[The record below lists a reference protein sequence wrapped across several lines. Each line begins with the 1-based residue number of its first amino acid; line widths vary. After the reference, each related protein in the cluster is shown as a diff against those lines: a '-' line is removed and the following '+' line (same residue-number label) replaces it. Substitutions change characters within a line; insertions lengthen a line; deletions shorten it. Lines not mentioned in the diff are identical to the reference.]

1 MIEKK
6 LCKIFVK
13 LFNISE
19 KKVKE
24 SQFSNTEKWD
34 SFTHV
39 ALIVEIEKEFKIK
52 KIKPSELV
60 RLNSY
65 KNCFNFLQKTR
76 RSNAE

>member
-65 KNCFNFLQKTR
+65 KNCLNFLQK
-76 RSNAE
+76 NKKIKC